1 MPLKNNKMDIN
12 CNKGIDIPI
21 LDEAL
26 CPNGIYHSDKCITHT
41 ESLIALN
48 LPANSSINTIVT
60 ALVLA
65 IQYKETQIQDLQD
78 QINAH
83 SILITNLTP

>member
-1 MPLKNNKMDIN
+1 MDIN
-12 CNKGIDIPI
+12 CSTGVVTPQLEISPCPKGLFTD
-21 LDEAL
+21 
-26 CPNGIYHSDKCITHT
+26 DKCVIHA

-48 LPANSSINTIVT
+48 LPVNSSLNAIVT

-78 QINAH
+78 QINAQ
-83 SILITNLTP
+83 SLIIANLTP